1 MNKEQYLR
9 ALAGELRKLPK
20 EEYER
25 AIDYYVEYFEDAGP
39 EHEEEAINDLGTP
52 HEVASQIITD
62 AAMKRM
68 DNPATSVKKGFSTI
82 WLVILAVCAAPIA
95 LPMAIAIVVMVGA
108 VLVMIGVAMVG
119 VVVSVAGFLAT
130 GVVSIVGGIAV
141 MFHQPASGVVNFGAG
156 LVIVGFSILAGFLVC
171 WIIRW
176 IFKGVRALFR
186 RIVKRGKKG

>member
-39 EHEEEAINDLGTP
+39 EHGGREAINDLGTP
-52 HEVASQIITD
+52 HEVASQIITE

-82 WLVILAVCAAPIA
+82 WLVILAVCAAP
-95 LPMAIAIVVMVGA
+95 
-108 VLVMIGVAMVG
+108 
-119 VVVSVAGFLAT
+119 
-130 GVVSIVGGIAV
+130 
-141 MFHQPASGVVNFGAG
+141 
-156 LVIVGFSILAGFLVC
+156 
-171 WIIRW
+171 
-176 IFKGVRALFR
+176 
-186 RIVKRGKKG
+186 